1 MNSKLKKKTRQE
13 LFDCIETAIKTG
25 NYILTEHGE
34 YRSKQRKNVNDLQ
47 IINIL
52 KSKTKKHEAAKDY
65 YQEGY
70 ADLNYHILSKR
81 STMKK

>member
-1 MNSKLKKKTRQE
+1 
-13 LFDCIETAIKTG
+13 
-25 NYILTEHGE
+25 
-34 YRSKQRKNVNDLQ
+34 
-47 IINIL
+47 L

-70 ADLNYHILSKR
+70 ADWNYQILSKR